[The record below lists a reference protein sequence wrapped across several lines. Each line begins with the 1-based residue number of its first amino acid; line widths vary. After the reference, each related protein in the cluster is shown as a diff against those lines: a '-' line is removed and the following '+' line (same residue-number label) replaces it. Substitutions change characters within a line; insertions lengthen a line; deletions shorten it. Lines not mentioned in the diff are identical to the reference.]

1 MNWEPVLRQLQE
13 TELLIAEIQ
22 RRQAQNVESMDES
35 MRVHEE
41 RMAHVDMRLASI
53 TYKLGRMG
61 GDFKGT
67 Q

>member
-13 TELLIAEIQ
+13 TELLMAEIQ

>member
-13 TELLIAEIQ
+13 TELLMAEIQ

-41 RMAHVDMRLASI
+41 RMTHVDMRLASI